1 MAEAAAKQAA
11 RPPLGQRLLDGDR
24 GALARALTLIE
35 RNHAS
40 VRDLMVAL
48 EPHLGHALALGFTG
62 PPGAGK
68 STLVSAVVA
77 ALRRGGRTVAVIAV
91 DPSSPVSGGAILGD
105 RLRMGEHAGDEG
117 VFIRSFASRGH
128 VGGLTPAAVR
138 AIDAFDAAGFD
149 VVVLETVGA
158 GQSDIDVAEV
168 ADLRVVLDAPGLGDD
183 VQSMKAGILDIADV
197 LVVNKADAPGAD
209 ALHRNLR
216 AARGLS
222 ARGADT
228 PVLRTVATTGEGV
241 DALLETL
248 DRMAEALTLT
258 PVERRRRRARRLL
271 AWAAE
276 ALVARLVGEGRAP
289 GVDRLSDAILAAEI
303 APDDAARELLG
314 GLDP

>member
-1 MAEAAAKQAA
+1 MGEPAEDV
-11 RPPLGQRLLDGDR
+11 RPSLAERLLAGDR
-24 GALARALTLIE
+24 AALARALTLIE
-35 RNHAS
+35 RGHDR
-40 VRDLMVAL
+40 VRALMAAL
-48 EPHLGHALALGFTG
+48 GPHLGHALALGFTG

-77 ALRRGGRTVAVIAV
+77 ALRRSGRSVAVIAV
-91 DPSSPVSGGAILGD
+91 DPSSPISGGAILGD

-149 VVVLETVGA
+149 VVILETVGA

-183 VQSMKAGILDIADV
+183 VQAMKAGILDIADV
-197 LVVNKADAPGAD
+197 LVVNKGDAAGAD
-209 ALHRNLR
+209 ALHRNLKG
-216 AARGLS
+216 ARGLS
-222 ARGADT
+222 ARGAST

-241 DALLETL
+241 DALVETL
-248 DRMAEALTLT
+248 DGLAEALTLT
-258 PVERRRRRARRLL
+258 PAERRRRRARRLL

-303 APDDAARELLG
+303 APDDAARRLLAELA
-314 GLDP
+314 P

>member
-1 MAEAAAKQAA
+1 MAEPAAKASA
-11 RPPLGQRLLDGDR
+11 RPPLSERLLGGDR
-24 GALARALTLIE
+24 AALARALTLIE

-40 VRDLMVAL
+40 VRALMAAL
-48 EPHLGHALALGFTG
+48 EPRLGHALALGFTG

-77 ALRRGGRTVAVIAV
+77 ALRRSGRSVAVIAV
-91 DPSSPVSGGAILGD
+91 DPSSPISGGAILGD
-105 RLRMGEHAGDEG
+105 RLRMAEHAGDAG

-158 GQSDIDVAEV
+158 GQSDIDVAEI

-197 LVVNKADAPGAD
+197 LVVNKADAAGAD
-209 ALHRNLR
+209 ALHGNLKS
-216 AARGLS
+216 ARGLS

-241 DALLETL
+241 DTLLETL
-248 DRMAEALTLT
+248 DGMAEALTLT

-289 GVDRLSDAILAAEI
+289 GVDRLADAILAAEI
-303 APDDAARELLG
+303 APDDAARQLLRELA
-314 GLDP
+314 P